1 MFIQCQKFAT
11 SWMDYMCWEVIYTS
25 LQLNSQLR
33 SETEKD
39 QGSKNQK
46 GRVTQEK
53 RKTQRVEDQSKI
65 KWH

>member
-1 MFIQCQKFAT
+1 
-11 SWMDYMCWEVIYTS
+11 MDYMCWEVIYTS